1 MSDKLDQIREDIQ
14 ELRTELKEFAK
25 LSLENKQDLI
35 WVKGSI
41 KVVATIFATVI
52 SSILVFFLPK
62 A

>member
-14 ELRTELKEFAK
+14 ELRIELKEFAK

-35 WVKGSI
+35 WVKGSF